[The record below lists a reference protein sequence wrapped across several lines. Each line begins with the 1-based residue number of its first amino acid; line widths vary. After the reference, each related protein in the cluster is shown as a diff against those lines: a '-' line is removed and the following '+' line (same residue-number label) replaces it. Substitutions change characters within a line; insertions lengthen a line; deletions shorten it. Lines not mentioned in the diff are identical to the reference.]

1 MAKKTPQMK
10 DSKGVTIDLNEIYK
24 FEPKD
29 ITIDITTS
37 RYSNLAYVTCEH
49 RDVFIDFLEMPGI
62 KKDGK
67 MMVNGTRIFMSH
79 AAAQK
84 LAEAL
89 KGILK
94 QIHDDG
100 QMESYN
106 PDLSSIYTLSAKVT
120 RSKEDKQI

>member
-1 MAKKTPQMK
+1 MEKKK
-10 DSKGVTIDLNEIYK
+10 EDSLESAGLTIDLNEIYK
-24 FEPKD
+24 FGAAD
-29 ITIDITTS
+29 INIDITAS
-37 RYSNLAYVTCEH
+37 RYSNLAYVTCEQ

-94 QIHDDG
+94 QIHDNG
-100 QMESYN
+100 QMEAYN
-106 PDLSSIYTLSAKVT
+106 PDLSTSYHLSAKVKM
-120 RSKEDKQI
+120 SKGDRKI

>member
-1 MAKKTPQMK
+1 MERKKTAIK
-10 DSKGVTIDLNEIYK
+10 ESKGLTIDLNEIYK

-29 ITIDITTS
+29 ITIDVTAS

-79 AAAQK
+79 AAAQR
-84 LAEAL
+84 LGEAL
-89 KGILK
+89 NGILK
-94 QIHDDG
+94 QIHEDG
-100 QMESYN
+100 QMETYN
-106 PDLSSIYTLSAKVT
+106 PDIPSSHKLSAKVKM
-120 RSKEDKQI
+120 SKEDMRV

>member
-1 MAKKTPQMK
+1 MEKRK
-10 DSKGVTIDLNEIYK
+10 DAQKEQEGLTIDLNKIYK
-24 FEPKD
+24 FGPED
-29 ITIDITTS
+29 INIDITAS

-62 KKDGK
+62 KKDGR

-94 QIHDDG
+94 QIHDNG
-100 QMESYN
+100 QMELYN
-106 PDLSSIYTLSAKVT
+106 PDLSSSYKLSAKVKML
-120 RSKEDKQI
+120 KEDKKI

>member
-1 MAKKTPQMK
+1 MVKKSPEPIETNA
-10 DSKGVTIDLNEIYK
+10 VTIDLNEIYR
-24 FEPKD
+24 FDPKD
-29 ITIDITTS
+29 ITIDITKS

-62 KKDGK
+62 KKEGK
-67 MMVNGTRIFMSH
+67 MVVNGTRIFMSH

-94 QIHDDG
+94 QIHDQG
-100 QMESYN
+100 QMETYS
-106 PDLSSIYTLSAKVT
+106 PSMPSTPVISTKIT
-120 RSKEDKQI
+120 RAKEDKLV

>member
-1 MAKKTPQMK
+1 ME
-10 DSKGVTIDLNEIYK
+10 KGKSAIKELKGLTIDLNEIYK
-24 FEPKD
+24 FEPQD
-29 ITIDITTS
+29 LTIDITVS
-37 RYSNLAYVTCEH
+37 RYSNLAYVTCEQ

-100 QMESYN
+100 QMETYN
-106 PDLSSIYTLSAKVT
+106 PSPPSTYPLSTKVKRSAK
-120 RSKEDKQI
+120 DKQI

>member
-1 MAKKTPQMK
+1 MERKNPETKEVE
-10 DSKGVTIDLNEIYK
+10 GVTIDLNEIYK
-24 FEPKD
+24 FELKD
-29 ITIDITTS
+29 LTIDITAS
-37 RYSNLAYVTCEH
+37 KYSNLAYVTCEH

-94 QIHDDG
+94 QIHDQG
-100 QMESYN
+100 QMEVYS
-106 PDLSSIYTLSAKVT
+106 PDLPSKYSLSSKVT
-120 RSKEDKQI
+120 RVKDNKQI

>member
-1 MAKKTPQMK
+1 MEKKK
-10 DSKGVTIDLNEIYK
+10 EESLESAGLTIDLNKIYK
-24 FEPKD
+24 FGPED
-29 ITIDITTS
+29 INIDITAS
-37 RYSNLAYVTCEH
+37 HYSNLAYVTCEH
-49 RDVFIDFLEMPGI
+49 RDVFVDFLEMPGI

-94 QIHDDG
+94 QIHDNG
-100 QMESYN
+100 QMEAYN
-106 PDLSSIYTLSAKVT
+106 PDLSSSYQLSAKVKMLKGD
-120 RSKEDKQI
+120 RKI

>member
-10 DSKGVTIDLNEIYK
+10 DSKGITIDLNEIYK